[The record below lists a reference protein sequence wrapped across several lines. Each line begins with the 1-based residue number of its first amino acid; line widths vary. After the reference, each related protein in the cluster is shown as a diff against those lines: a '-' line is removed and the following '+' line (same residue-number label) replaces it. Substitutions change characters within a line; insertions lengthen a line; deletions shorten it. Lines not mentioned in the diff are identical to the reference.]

1 MKIVK
6 STNYSLS
13 QAEIDAAVT
22 LLNSVTEV
30 YENLEPT
37 ITPARNEKVP
47 GLSDVILTAMNALSD
62 LLDFNEVNYNDD
74 GEFAEWE
81 NYKEPFD
88 CSSSD
93 EDDWVDTDDYW
104 YEDEDEDEGENKD
117 DSEDF
122 E

>member
-13 QAEIDAAVT
+13 QAEVDAAVT

-37 ITPARNEKVP
+37 ITPARNENVP
-47 GLSDVILTAMNALSD
+47 GLSDVIRTAMNALSD

-81 NYKEPFD
+81 GYKEPFD
-88 CSSSD
+88 CFA
-93 EDDWVDTDDYW
+93 EDDESYDNFDYDDEN
-104 YEDEDEDEGENKD
+104 EDDG
-117 DSEDF
+117 EDF